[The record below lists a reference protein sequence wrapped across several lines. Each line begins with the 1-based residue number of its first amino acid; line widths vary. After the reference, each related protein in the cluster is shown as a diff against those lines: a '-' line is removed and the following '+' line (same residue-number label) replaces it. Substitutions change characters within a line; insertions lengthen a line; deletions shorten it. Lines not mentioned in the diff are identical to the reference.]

1 MIKNRVNV
9 VIPILSLI
17 LLSTALIQTSYS
29 QPTQDFSGSP
39 SASKYSAAREQFLK
53 VWDTLE
59 FQPLVATFV
68 NASSRI
74 ATGVYQ
80 EHSNVFAP
88 GETILLYLQPI
99 GFGAKEIQGPKGEKS
114 YLINFTADVA
124 LSRGGEIL
132 ASATNLGGVQIIS
145 HIRNTELFTTVSVTQ
160 TNPFPTGD
168 YSIKY
173 TLNDKITGKKFELT
187 KNITIA

>member
-1 MIKNRVNV
+1 
-9 VIPILSLI
+9 
-17 LLSTALIQTSYS
+17 
-29 QPTQDFSGSP
+29 
-39 SASKYSAAREQFLK
+39 
-53 VWDTLE
+53 
-59 FQPLVATFV
+59 VATFV

-187 KNITIA
+187 KAITIA